1 MFKKNGGLDR
11 RFKTNNKGFDASSR
25 YQWKIIFIVIGLGI
39 LISQLDSCGI
49 IDLEPTEEMGKDWD
63 GTWDGHNVRP

>member
-11 RFKTNNKGFDASSR
+11 RFKTNNGGFDASSR
-25 YQWKIIFIVIGLGI
+25 YQWKIIFIFIGLVI
-39 LISQLDSCGI
+39 LLNQLDSCGF
-49 IDLEPTEEMGKDWD
+49 IDLGDDSPVEEWD